1 MAKILILDECPSTR
15 NLLAEELAGE
25 GNIVLSTGM
34 PDLILEEITAFNPEV
49 AILDLF
55 VKGKHRWDLLE
66 GIKNR
71 KPDLAII
78 LYSWDFPK
86 GVSYPH
92 AIDGF
97 ITKSFDL
104 QELKQCISD
113 VLMLPGLAVN
123 M

>member
-15 NLLAEELAGE
+15 YLLAEELAGA

-34 PDLILEEITAFNPEV
+34 PDLILEEIQAFNPEV
-49 AILDLF
+49 AILELF
-55 VKGKHRWDLLE
+55 VKGKYRWDLLE
-66 GIKNR
+66 ENKTL
-71 KPDLAII
+71 KPDLTIF

-86 GVSYPH
+86 RESYPPQV
-92 AIDGF
+92 DGF

-104 QELKQCISD
+104 QELNQCVSE